1 MENVVL
7 LAGGVGASKLA
18 VGLDRLVPPGK
29 LTIVSNVGDDE
40 EVFGLHVSPD
50 IDIVTYALVGLV
62 DEAKGWGVAG
72 DTFSCD
78 GFLRLLGERP
88 WLLLGDKDLAVNI
101 ARTNLL
107 KQGARLSE
115 VTRRIAEALGARHR
129 IIPVTDSRLTT
140 MLYTDAGPM
149 TFERYF
155 VKEGQMPAIDGVA
168 YSGSGFAEPAPGVIE
183 AIEDADIIVFAPS
196 NPVASIQ
203 PILSVRKVWTSV
215 LRSTAFKVAVSPI
228 IAGRAVKGPADKMM
242 RSLGYDASPVGVA
255 EFYDGLI
262 DCLLLDRADQMLK
275 GDVSST
281 GVKAIVDDIM
291 MPDVAAKVR
300 LGESVLKAKTST

>member
-18 VGLDRLVPPGK
+18 VGLDKLVQPGR
-29 LTIVSNVGDDE
+29 LTIISNVGDDE

-78 GFLRLLGERP
+78 AFLRLLGEDP

-107 KQGARLSE
+107 KQGVRLSE
-115 VTRRIAEALGARHR
+115 VTKRIAEALGARPR
-129 IIPVTDSRLTT
+129 IIPVTDNRLTT
-140 MLYTDAGPM
+140 MLYTDSGTM

-155 VKEGQMPAIDGVA
+155 VKEGQRPAIEGVS

-183 AIEDADIIVFAPS
+183 AIEAADVIVFAPS
-196 NPVASIQ
+196 NPIASIQ
-203 PILSVRKVWTSV
+203 PILSVKKVRAAI
-215 LRSTAFKVAVSPI
+215 LRSAAFKVAVSPI
-228 IAGRAVKGPADKMM
+228 IAGRTVKGPADKML
-242 RSLGYDASPVGVA
+242 RALGYDVSPVGVA
-255 EFYDGLI
+255 GFYDGLI
-262 DCLLLDRADQMLK
+262 DCLLLDRADRALENR
-275 GDVSST
+275 VSSM
-281 GVKAIVDDIM
+281 GVKALVEDIM
-291 MPDVAAKVR
+291 MPDVPARVR
-300 LGESVLKAKTST
+300 LGESVLKAKSST